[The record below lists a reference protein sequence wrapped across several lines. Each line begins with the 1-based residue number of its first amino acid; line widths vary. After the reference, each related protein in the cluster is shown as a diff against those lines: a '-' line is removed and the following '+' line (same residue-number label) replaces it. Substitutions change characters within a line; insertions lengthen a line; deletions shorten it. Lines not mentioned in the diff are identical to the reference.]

1 MTPDPSF
8 TFDASTK
15 SGLEIARTHVRH
27 GRLPDAERLYQQ
39 IAAEHPENIEALRF
53 LANAA
58 LSRNEPG
65 QAVALL
71 SRAAQADRSNTGV
84 LLELGLAYRNA
95 QRMDEARSVF
105 EGIIE
110 SSNGSDTTAR
120 LFLAN
125 VLESDNRPEQA
136 LLQYFRAIIDA
147 QSKGQWLSDSTTE
160 PGVRRLVQHAMQYTA
175 TERRK
180 LFEHALEPFRH
191 GIDAARIGRIETAL
205 ATYLRDGGEPPAD
218 PRQKPTF
225 MYIPNLGA
233 HCYLDSA
240 LFDWLPNWSA
250 RVSLLDHEALACQKA
265 FARPRSPMP
274 FSLESIT
281 ASNEAAAMPVQYM
294 PVYQRGIFF
303 DAIKSHA
310 PALCELVEA
319 APLVRIPNYAPEAS
333 LLAVQPG
340 GRTVRHH
347 GRTNAFCMIVVV
359 FCDSAPLQVM
369 VGDELRCLHANQSV
383 AFDLGFEFEFSSA
396 GDSEAH
402 ALAIE
407 VWNPDVSQLER
418 DALAALATAAVNFD
432 TRLQELV

>member
-1 MTPDPSF
+1 MPIDQPFSF
-8 TFDASTK
+8 ESTN
-15 SGLEIARTHVRH
+15 GAMEIARTHARR
-27 GRLPDAERLYQQ
+27 GRLLEAEHLYQQ
-39 IAAEHPENIEALRF
+39 IVAEHPENIEALRF

-95 QRMDEARSVF
+95 RRMDEARSVF

-110 SSNGSDTTAR
+110 SSRGSDATAR

-125 VLESDNRPEQA
+125 VLESDDRPEQA

-147 QSKGQWLSDSTTE
+147 QSKGQWLSDATTE
-160 PGVRRLVQHAMQYTA
+160 PGVRRLVQHAMQYAA

-180 LFEHALEPFRH
+180 LFQHVLEPFRR
-191 GIDAARIGRIETAL
+191 GIDAARLGRIEAAL
-205 ATYLRDGGEPPAD
+205 AIYLRDGGRPPED

-225 MYIPNLGA
+225 MYLPGLGVD
-233 HCYLDSA
+233 CYLDPTM
-240 LFDWLPNWSA
+240 FDWLADWSA
-250 RVSLLDHEALACQKA
+250 RVSALDHEAIACQKA
-265 FARPRSPMP
+265 FAQSRKVQP

-281 ASNEAAAMPVQYM
+281 ASSETVAMPVQHV
-294 PVYQRGIFF
+294 PLYQRGIFF
-303 DAIKSHA
+303 DPIKGNA
-310 PALCELVEA
+310 PALCKLVEA

-333 LLAVQPG
+333 VIGLQPG
-340 GRTVRHH
+340 GHTARRH
-347 GRTNAFCMIVVV
+347 GRTNAFCMIVVA
-359 FCDSAPLQVM
+359 FCDSAPLQIL
-369 VGDELRCLHANQSV
+369 VGGELRHLRANELL
-383 AFDLGFEFEFSSA
+383 AFDPSFEFEFSAA
-396 GDSEAH
+396 GESEAR

-407 VWNPDVSQLER
+407 VWNPGVSRLER

-432 TRLQELV
+432 TRLQELA

>member
-1 MTPDPSF
+1 MPIDQPFSF
-8 TFDASTK
+8 ESTN
-15 SGLEIARTHVRH
+15 GATEIARTHVRH
-27 GRLPDAERLYQQ
+27 GRLLEAERQYQQ
-39 IAAEHPENIEALRF
+39 IAAEHPENVEALRF

-120 LFLAN
+120 LLLAN

-136 LLQYFRAIIDA
+136 LLQYFRSIIDA

-160 PGVRRLVQHAMQYTA
+160 PGMRRLVQHAMQYTA

-180 LFEHALEPFRH
+180 LFELALEPFRR
-191 GIDAARIGRIETAL
+191 GIDAARIGRVETAL
-205 ATYLRDGGEPPAD
+205 ATYLRDGGESPAD

-225 MYIPNLGA
+225 MYLPNLGA
-233 HCYLDSA
+233 HCYLDTT
-240 LFDWLPNWSA
+240 LFGWLPNWSA
-250 RVSLLDHEALACQKA
+250 RVSLLDHEALACQKT
-265 FARPRSPMP
+265 FTQPRSLQP

-281 ASNEAAAMPVQYM
+281 ANSEAAAMPVQHV

-303 DAIKSHA
+303 DAIESQA

-319 APLVRIPNYAPEAS
+319 APLIRIPNYAPEAS
-333 LLAVQPG
+333 IIAVQPG
-340 GRTVRHH
+340 GHTVRRH
-347 GRTNAFCMIVVV
+347 GRTNAFCMVVVV

-369 VGDELRCLHANQSV
+369 VGGDARRLHANDSV
-383 AFDLGFEFEFSSA
+383 AFDPSFEFEFSA
-396 GDSEAH
+396 TGDSEARIFV
-402 ALAIE
+402 IE
-407 VWNPDVSQLER
+407 VWNPGVSQLER

-432 TRLQELV
+432 TRLQELA

>member
-1 MTPDPSF
+1 MPNNQPFSF
-8 TFDASTK
+8 ESTN
-15 SGLEIARTHVRH
+15 GAMEIARTHARQ
-27 GRLPDAERLYQQ
+27 GRLLEAEHLYQQ
-39 IAAEHPENIEALRF
+39 IATEHPENIEALRF

-71 SRAAQADRSNTGV
+71 SRAAQIDRSNTGV

-110 SSNGSDTTAR
+110 SSPGNDTTAR
-120 LFLAN
+120 LLLAN
-125 VLESDNRPEQA
+125 VLESDDRPERA

-147 QSKGQWLSDSTTE
+147 QSKGQWLGDSTTE
-160 PGVRRLVQHAMQYTA
+160 PGLRRLVRHAMQYTA

-191 GIDAARIGRIETAL
+191 GIDAARIGRVETAL
-205 ATYLRDGGEPPAD
+205 ATYLRDGDGLPAD

-233 HCYLDSA
+233 HCFLDA
-240 LFDWLPNWSA
+240 TLFDWLPYWSA
-250 RVSLLDHEALACQKA
+250 RVSLLNREALACQKA
-265 FARPRSPMP
+265 FARPNGPRP
-274 FSLESIT
+274 FSLESIA
-281 ASNEAAAMPVQYM
+281 ASNEGAVMPVQYM
-294 PVYQRGIFF
+294 PVYQRGIFS

-310 PALCELVEA
+310 PGLCDLVEA
-319 APLVRIPNYAPEAS
+319 APLIRIPNYAPEAS
-333 LLAVQPG
+333 IIAVQPG
-340 GRTVRHH
+340 GRTARQH

-359 FCDSAPLQVM
+359 FRDSAPLQVM
-369 VGDELRCLHANQSV
+369 VGGELRRLYANQSAV
-383 AFDLGFEFEFSSA
+383 FDLGFEFEFSSA
-396 GDSEAH
+396 DDSEAR

-407 VWNPDVSQLER
+407 VWHPGLSQLER
-418 DALAALATAAVNFD
+418 DALATLATAAVNFD
-432 TRLQELV
+432 TRLQELA